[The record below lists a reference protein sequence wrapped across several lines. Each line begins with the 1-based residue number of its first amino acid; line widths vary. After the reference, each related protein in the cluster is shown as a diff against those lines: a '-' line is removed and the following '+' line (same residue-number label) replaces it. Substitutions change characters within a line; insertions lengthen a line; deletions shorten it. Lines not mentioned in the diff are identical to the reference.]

1 MITAIMKRKFC
12 GLPNIKKTIREGI
25 EVICHL
31 WFVKLIRQS
40 ISTYVVGS
48 YIGIS
53 NEYLDRSCIPK
64 KSDKESRIS
73 CLAFQMMLLE
83 KETCFTWHGSSLLLA
98 AFIWIVGYNQLLDIC
113 GRNGTGTKNLQTHGG
128 FLNVRQQI
136 TSWKS

>member
-1 MITAIMKRKFC
+1 MLLLITMITAIMKRKFC
-12 GLPNIKKTIREGI
+12 GLPNIKKTIRVEGI
-25 EVICHL
+25 VEVICHL

-113 GRNGTGTKNLQTHGG
+113 GRNGTGTKNLQSHGG
-128 FLNVRQQI
+128 FW
-136 TSWKS
+136 T